1 MRQLRRVA
9 LSGLLGTAVEFYDF
23 LVYGTVAALVFG
35 ELFFPTADPAVG
47 TIAAFGTFAA
57 GYVARPLG
65 GIVFGHFG
73 DRIGRKSMML
83 LTMVLMGAGSFL
95 IGLLPTYDAIGVW
108 APVLLVALRVV
119 QGIAIGGE
127 WGGATLMVVEH
138 AERTQGAGR
147 RRGLWSSFTQLGA
160 PLGSVLSAGVVTL
173 VATLPDDEFRTWGWR
188 VPFLLSVALL
198 AVGLFVRLKV
208 AESPLFAEA
217 EAEADAEAEAGA
229 EADAEAGAEKAP
241 RRASRPPVAE
251 VLRRPKPLLLAC
263 GVGIGAFTAQAL
275 LTSFMI
281 SYAVEQGYTRP
292 QVLTAVTAA
301 SFVALAVLPAA
312 SALSDRVGRRP
323 VVLAG
328 ALASAALAF
337 PVLALVGSGSPGL
350 LILALVLGHGVAQST
365 MYGPLGALLS
375 EMFGTRVRYTGAS
388 LGYQAATLV
397 GAGFSPMIA
406 SSLLATYDG
415 SSTPISL
422 LLCGGALITALT
434 VWRMRET
441 HGDSLDSPAPD
452 VNAPEVN
459 GPEVSAP
466 EVNALKVNGP
476 KVNGPKV
483 SGPEL
488 NGPAQE
494 GTRP

>member
-1 MRQLRRVA
+1 MQPSVPAAQVAPDPRQLRRVA
-9 LSGLLGTAVEFYDF
+9 VSGLLGTAVEFYDF

-35 ELFFPTADPAVG
+35 ELFFPQADPAVG

-57 GYVARPLG
+57 GYLARPLG

-83 LTMVLMGAGSFL
+83 LTMVLMGCGSFL

-127 WGGATLMVVEH
+127 WGGAMLMVVEH
-138 AERTQGAGR
+138 AEHAQGS

-173 VATLPDDEFRTWGWR
+173 VAALPDDDFRSWGWR
-188 VPFLLSVALL
+188 VPFLLSIVLL

-208 AESPLFAEA
+208 AESPLFAQVKREPV
-217 EAEADAEAEAGA
+217 D
-229 EADAEAGAEKAP
+229 K
-241 RRASRPPVAE
+241 PPIVE
-251 VLRRPKPLLLAC
+251 VLRRPKPVLLAAC
-263 GVGIGAFTAQAL
+263 VGIGAFTTQSL

-281 SYAVEQGYTRP
+281 SYAVDQGYTRP
-292 QVLTAVTAA
+292 QVLTAVTVA
-301 SFVALAVLPAA
+301 SCVALAVLPAA

-337 PVLALVGSGSPGL
+337 PVLALVDSGSPGL
-350 LILALVLGHGVAQST
+350 LILALALGHGVAQST
-365 MYGPLGALLS
+365 MYGPLGALLT

-388 LGYQAATLV
+388 LGYQGATLI
-397 GAGFSPMIA
+397 GAGFSPLIA
-406 SSLLATYDG
+406 GSLLASFG
-415 SSTPISL
+415 GGSTPVSL
-422 LLCGGALITALT
+422 LLCTGAAITAVT
-434 VWRMRET
+434 VWRLRET
-441 HGDSLDSPAPD
+441 HTDALDSPTATPT
-452 VNAPEVN
+452 
-459 GPEVSAP
+459 
-466 EVNALKVNGP
+466 L
-476 KVNGPKV
+476 
-483 SGPEL
+483 
-488 NGPAQE
+488 E
-494 GTRP
+494 GTPR

>member
-1 MRQLRRVA
+1 MQSSPTSARQPSPDTAQLRRVA

-35 ELFFPTADPAVG
+35 ELFFPGADPAVG

-65 GIVFGHFG
+65 GLVFGHFG

-83 LTMVLMGAGSFL
+83 LTMVLMGTGSFL
-95 IGLLPTYDAIGVW
+95 IGLLPTYDTIGVW

-138 AERTQGAGR
+138 AEHARGD

-173 VATLPDDEFRTWGWR
+173 VSTLPDDDFRAWGWR
-188 VPFLLSVALL
+188 VPFLLSVVLL
-198 AVGLFVRLKV
+198 AVGLFVRLRV
-208 AESPLFAEA
+208 AESPLF
-217 EAEADAEAEAGA
+217 DAARRP
-229 EADAEAGAEKAP
+229 EKP
-241 RRASRPPVAE
+241 PVLELLSRPRPVLVA
-251 VLRRPKPLLLAC
+251 AC
-263 GVGIGAFTAQAL
+263 AGIGAFTAQSL
-275 LTSFMI
+275 LTGFMI
-281 SYAVEQGYTRP
+281 SYAVDEGYTRP
-292 QVLTAVTAA
+292 QVLTAVTVA
-301 SFVALAVLPAA
+301 SCVALVVLPAA

-337 PVLALVGSGSPGL
+337 PVLALVDSGSPGL
-350 LILALVLGHGVAQST
+350 LVLALVLGHGVAQST

-375 EMFGTRVRYTGAS
+375 EMFPTNVRYTGAS
-388 LGYQAATLV
+388 LGYQGATLI
-397 GAGFSPMIA
+397 GAGFSPLIA
-406 SSLLATYDG
+406 SSLLASGGG
-415 SSTPISL
+415 SSTPVSL
-422 LLCGGALITALT
+422 LLCAGAAITAVT

-441 HGDSLDSPAPD
+441 SSDTLRPAAER
-452 VNAPEVN
+452 APER
-459 GPEVSAP
+459 ETA
-466 EVNALKVNGP
+466 
-476 KVNGPKV
+476 
-483 SGPEL
+483 SG
-488 NGPAQE
+488 
-494 GTRP
+494 

>member
-1 MRQLRRVA
+1 MRRVA

-35 ELFFPTADPAVG
+35 DLFFPDADPAVG

-57 GYVARPLG
+57 GYLARPLG
-65 GIVFGHFG
+65 GVVFGHFG

-83 LTMVLMGAGSFL
+83 LTMVLMGGCSFL

-138 AERTQGAGR
+138 AEHARGAHGS

-173 VATLPDDEFRTWGWR
+173 VSALPDDDFRSWGWR
-188 VPFLLSVALL
+188 LPFLLSVVLL

-208 AESPLFAEA
+208 AESPLFEQV
-217 EAEADAEAEAGA
+217 
-229 EADAEAGAEKAP
+229 
-241 RRASRPPVAE
+241 RREPLDRPPVVE
-251 VLRRPKPLLLAC
+251 LLRRPAPVLRAAC
-263 GVGIGAFTAQAL
+263 VGIGAFTAQSL
-275 LTSFMI
+275 LTGFMI
-281 SYAVEQGYTRP
+281 SYAVDHGYSRP
-292 QVLTAVTAA
+292 QVLTAVTVA
-301 SFVALAVLPAA
+301 SCVALAVLPAA

-328 ALASAALAF
+328 AVASAALAF
-337 PVLALVGSGSPGL
+337 PVLALVDSGSPGL
-350 LILALVLGHGVAQST
+350 LILALALGHGVAQST
-365 MYGPLGALLS
+365 MYGPLGALLT

-397 GAGFSPMIA
+397 GAGFSPLIA
-406 SSLLATYDG
+406 GSLLAVYG
-415 SSTPISL
+415 GGSTPVSL
-422 LLCGGALITALT
+422 LLCGGAAITALA

-441 HGDSLDSPAPD
+441 HTASLDASPTHRPAAP
-452 VNAPEVN
+452 
-459 GPEVSAP
+459 VS
-466 EVNALKVNGP
+466 
-476 KVNGPKV
+476 
-483 SGPEL
+483 
-488 NGPAQE
+488 E
-494 GTRP
+494 GTPR